1 MLRGVNRSIVEVAG
15 SGSRY
20 FEKAILFV
28 RPECAGLSTGRLE
41 AGAREYLEKLEAG
54 GELPLLRVRESRR
67 AAALRR
73 RRVLLRVMIG
83 LVAVAALVGYT
94 VFIRAL

>member
-28 RPECAGLSTGRLE
+28 RPECAGLSAGRLE

-54 GELPLLRVRESRR
+54 GGLPLPRPKENRR

-73 RRVLLRVMIG
+73 RRILLKI
-83 LVAVAALVGYT
+83 LLCIAAATALTGYT
-94 VFIRAL
+94 IFIRSL

>member
-28 RPECAGLSTGRLE
+28 RPECAGFSAGRLE
-41 AGAREYLEKLEAG
+41 AGAREYLESLESG
-54 GELPLLRVRESRR
+54 GGLPLPRPRESRR
-67 AAALRR
+67 TVALRR
-73 RRVLLRVMIG
+73 RRILLRMALG
-83 LVAVAALVGYT
+83 VAVVAALVGYT
-94 VFIRAL
+94 VFVRSL